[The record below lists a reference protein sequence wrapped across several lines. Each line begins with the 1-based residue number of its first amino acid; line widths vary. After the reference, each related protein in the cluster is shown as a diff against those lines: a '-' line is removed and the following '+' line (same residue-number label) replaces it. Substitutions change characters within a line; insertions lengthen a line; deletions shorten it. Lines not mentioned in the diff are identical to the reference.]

1 MSFDSHAHLDLA
13 PAGQPLQWEARLD
26 RAYRAGIRGILIP
39 GIHPQDWNKLLS
51 RVCAAYQACSKPR
64 LFVAL
69 GIHPQALNHMSRAE
83 VDAALER
90 LRTQA
95 TSDSRP
101 MPWVALGEC
110 GLDYRGRPSLEARER
125 QRWVFRE
132 HLRLS
137 RDTKL
142 PITIHCIG
150 AFGDLLEE
158 LQSQVPAPSVIHGFT
173 GKAGLA
179 RQICALGH
187 YVGVGGMIT
196 HPRAR
201 HLKES
206 LSAIPPDKLLL
217 ETDSPDQTPWE
228 RRPAP
233 NEPSFLVDIA
243 AEAARLLGLSTEAL
257 MQRCSENARRLFG
270 IPNAG

>member
-39 GIHPQDWNKLLS
+39 GVHPRDWNSLLS

-64 LFVAL
+64 LYVAL
-69 GIHPQALNHMSRAE
+69 GIHPQALQHLSTAE
-83 VDAALER
+83 LDAALER
-90 LRTQA
+90 LRTLA
-95 TSDSRP
+95 TKDFRP
-101 MPWVALGEC
+101 APWVALGEC
-110 GLDYRGRPSLEARER
+110 GLDYRHRPSHEERER
-125 QRWVFRE
+125 QRKVFRE

-137 RDTKL
+137 KATKL

-150 AFGDLLEE
+150 AFGDLLAE
-158 LQSQVPAPSVIHGFT
+158 LQSQEPAPSVIHGFS
-173 GKAGLA
+173 GKAELA
-179 RQICALGH
+179 RQICAMGH
-187 YVGVGGMIT
+187 YIGVGGMIT

-206 LSAIPPDKLLL
+206 LRVIPPDRLLL

-243 AEAARLLGLSTEAL
+243 GAAAHILGESVDDL
-257 MQRCSENARRLFG
+257 MERCNENARRLLR
-270 IPNAG
+270 IPKGV